1 VAGIGLTRVQ
11 ADGGA
16 LTGVRARLGPHER
29 DAEYEVWSHGAHVT
43 RWQPV
48 GGDPVLFLSARARF
62 AVGAGIRGG
71 VPVCFPWFG
80 AGRSGDLT
88 PAHGFARVCDWVE
101 LAVDDRTEQEGSLR
115 VTYGLGS
122 GDITNRPDAERFP
135 TEFAAELE
143 VSFSPVQLDVA
154 LRVCN
159 VGDRELSYEAALHTY
174 LRTGDA
180 AQVWLT
186 GLEGAPYLDKV
197 AAGTGAEVVRHQEGA
212 VRFTQETDRVYTSD
226 SPVRLHD
233 PVLGRVLEV
242 AKHGS
247 ATTVVWNPWVTKAAA
262 LPDLGDDEWRSFVCV
277 ETANTGSSSV
287 RLAPGQQH
295 EMSTTLTAHAVNN
308 G

>member
-1 VAGIGLTRVQ
+1 MAGNRVQ
-11 ADGGA
+11 ADAGA
-16 LTGVRARLGPHER
+16 LTGVRAQLGPDER
-29 DAEYEVWSHGAHVT
+29 DGNYEVWSHGAHVT

-48 GGDPVLFLSARARF
+48 GRDPVLFLSARARF
-62 AVGAGIRGG
+62 AAGTAIRGG

-80 AGRSGDLT
+80 AGSSGDLT

-115 VTYGLGS
+115 VTYGLS
-122 GDITNRPDAERFP
+122 CGDITDQPGVERFR
-135 TEFAAELE
+135 TDFVAELE

-154 LRVCN
+154 LRVSN

-174 LRTGDA
+174 LHTGDV

-197 AAGTGAEVVRHQEGA
+197 GAGSEAEVVRHQEGA
-212 VRFTQETDRVYTSD
+212 VRFTQETDRVYTSG
-226 SPVRLHD
+226 SAVRLHD

-242 AKHGS
+242 AKSGS
-247 ATTVVWNPWVTKAAA
+247 GTTVVWNPWVAKAAA
-262 LPDLGDDEWRSFVCV
+262 LPDLGEDEWRSFVCV

-287 RLAPGQQH
+287 WLAPGEQH
-295 EMSTTLTAHAVNN
+295 EMSTTLTVFDI
-308 G
+308 